1 MFSEN
6 LLILLTEELLFINST
21 DLSSDKNNL
30 ASFEAIDL
38 LFSVVAVLIELRLI
52 ILFDK
57 VG

>member
-21 DLSSDKNNL
+21 DLSSGKNNL

-38 LFSVVAVLIELRLI
+38 LFSVVAVLNELRLI

-57 VG
+57 VR

>member
-6 LLILLTEELLFINST
+6 LLILLTEELLFINSK

-38 LFSVVAVLIELRLI
+38 LFSVIAVLIKLRLI